1 MHSESQFR
9 ARWSA
14 KRSLANAEF
23 VLHADTKWEA
33 DLISRRLLRLALER
47 SPESAEWN
55 MCKDICIIVDLSDAY
70 PHRMRQNPDTSD
82 DESSVGDGDS
92 SPVPSEDTG
101 GAVWSPQA
109 LYGFT
114 TALAVIPHAGRTHD
128 TIASFTTPSEIE
140 IAGNSMVEPAVN
152 SPRAPGLPSVLQQA
166 DDTSLP
172 PMPNGSSP
180 TAAHCA
186 CSTTPGASSDG
197 DRGDSGVSPMRSCT
211 TIMATTSECD
221 PRVPAIP
228 AVSSSAA
235 GEDITQAAESGEAQ
249 TPYASGPHSVDA
261 TTLQRENTDLRAALA
276 SQNVI
281 LSSQIAERSSQ
292 MAAVLARLDTTAGPS
307 QLDDRPTL
315 RRKSF
320 PRNPKK
326 KRTRCIVM

>member
-1 MHSESQFR
+1 
-9 ARWSA
+9 
-14 KRSLANAEF
+14 
-23 VLHADTKWEA
+23 
-33 DLISRRLLRLALER
+33 
-47 SPESAEWN
+47 
-55 MCKDICIIVDLSDAY
+55 
-70 PHRMRQNPDTSD
+70 
-82 DESSVGDGDS
+82 
-92 SPVPSEDTG
+92 
-101 GAVWSPQA
+101 
-109 LYGFT
+109 
-114 TALAVIPHAGRTHD
+114 
-128 TIASFTTPSEIE
+128 
-140 IAGNSMVEPAVN
+140 MVEPAVN

-228 AVSSSAA
+228 AVSSPAA

-307 QLDDRPTL
+307 QLGTQRAQVCRSSSDTLPCIFRRRPSHPPSQIVPSKSQEETDPMCRHVATHSIPLPQMTL
-315 RRKSF
+315 RRHLCGARGAALIF
-320 PRNPKK
+320 RE
-326 KRTRCIVM
+326 RVRIFRRARDTAGDV